1 MPSSVPSCAELVG
14 APDPPDPAG
23 TAVGSSAEDEVDVG
37 SAEDAVDVGSAVPV
51 AVDVGEAVE
60 LAVGVGAAVV
70 VEGVVV
76 EGAVELV

>member
-1 MPSSVPSCAELVG
+1 MPSSVASCAELVG

-23 TAVGSSAEDEVDVG
+23 TAVGSSAEDEVDAG
-37 SAEDAVDVGSAVPV
+37 STEDAVDVGSAVPV

-60 LAVGVGAAVV
+60 LDVGVGAA
-70 VEGVVV
+70 VV